1 MVEQDDITFP
11 ELTVKQA
18 LNFAARL
25 RLPGTDATRQERVD
39 TLIKQ
44 MRLDGCCDTRI
55 GGGIS
60 QGVSGGERK
69 RVCIAAELISQPTL
83 LFCDEVSARAS
94 VILHSYSYTRTHVPT
109 YTHIAH
115 ERVGQ

>member
-69 RVCIAAELISQPTL
+69 R
-83 LFCDEVSARAS
+83 R
-94 VILHSYSYTRTHVPT
+94 TRTQTSPSPHAVRGPPRD
-109 YTHIAH
+109 A
-115 ERVGQ
+115 